1 MKRMIEDLIEQNQRF
16 IEMEYIKSNPVSVAY
31 LKGKIDAYNNILMT
45 VVDKQWKHGKITLNR
60 LTLS

>member
-1 MKRMIEDLIEQNQRF
+1 MVKMKRMIEDLIEQNQRF

-45 VVDKQWKHGKITLNR
+45 VVNKQ
-60 LTLS
+60 